1 MAQTLGIIDLVWR
14 GRKLATEKGAKLML
28 GGIKQ
33 TPVMYGRQVGY
44 AGEMEASTVTATIP
58 LERGLRLSDIWASG
72 QGELQVVCD
81 SGQTYVFPDAFLTNR
96 PNATGG
102 EGGKVEMEWSAGFAE
117 EILNG

>member
-1 MAQTLGIIDLVWR
+1 MAQTLGIVDLVWR

-33 TPVMYGRQVGY
+33 NPVIAGRQVHY
-44 AGEMEASTVTATIP
+44 AGEMEASTVNATIL
-58 LERGLRLSDIWASG
+58 LERGLRMTELWTVG
-72 QGELQVVCD
+72 YGELQVLCD
-81 SGQTYVFPDAFLTNR
+81 TGQSYVFPDAFLTNR

-102 EGGKVEMEWSAGFAE
+102 EGGKVEMEWAAGFAE